1 MNEQVAAP
9 RIGGWLL
16 LPLAWLIMTL
26 LTTVL
31 VLAMYLTPLFNPEWR
46 VALFSHGSTLF
57 SYWAI
62 SLLTAVAV
70 WAYSLWI
77 SWLFF
82 KRSRRLPRH
91 YLLWLLITVL
101 LALKTFAFTPV
112 TDSRAL
118 QTLLLSLLAAELFA
132 PYYKR
137 SKRVKTTFIAP

>member
-46 VALFSHGSTLF
+46 VALFSHGSTLL

-77 SWLFF
+77 S
-82 KRSRRLPRH
+82 
-91 YLLWLLITVL
+91 
-101 LALKTFAFTPV
+101 
-112 TDSRAL
+112 
-118 QTLLLSLLAAELFA
+118 
-132 PYYKR
+132 
-137 SKRVKTTFIAP
+137 